1 MARIFLIQI
10 PRLDDKLTWGIKE
23 AHRQFDE
30 AGCDVRVVDYNHIV
44 YDRYRQTDQWQDI
57 EDYCVTKNNRI
68 PKNDLIQLFAG
79 CMTDVRETDIVIFSV
94 FTVESREFAQ
104 LLGEW
109 LRKRFPQMLIG
120 CGGQGVRRP
129 GEYASQTEWGDWL
142 LGTSLFDFMFIGHS
156 DETVPEWVKNNFKPL
171 GKIYKESK
179 VFPKI
184 GFLQEKFWDKKERY
198 KDPLYKGTN
207 FDLYKTDK
215 IVPKL
220 YFVQGCVKKCTFC
233 DVHMID
239 NFVMQDPKDIIK
251 EIDYYHNELGMDEI
265 SFADNTINSSNSQFI
280 KLLQGMYDWMQNNN
294 IDLKWSTAGFAVKPE
309 HQLSDEMFQLI
320 TATNGMLSVGFDH
333 VSDTVLDHMRK
344 LYKWAD
350 IESFIHRADENG
362 VTIETGLWITGYPT
376 ETEEDFKE
384 YEKLTKLYKTAGNSI
399 LSNGVQPCS
408 IPANSPLIDL
418 VTIDWKQPDNW
429 YNDIVDRNT
438 RNKRA
443 DILTYDIQQA
453 KTQGK
458 IYFDMRNKKRS
469 EIRHRDP
476 I

>member
-1 MARIFLIQI
+1 
-10 PRLDDKLTWGIKE
+10 
-23 AHRQFDE
+23 
-30 AGCDVRVVDYNHIV
+30 
-44 YDRYRQTDQWQDI
+44 
-57 EDYCVTKNNRI
+57 
-68 PKNDLIQLFAG
+68 
-79 CMTDVRETDIVIFSV
+79 
-94 FTVESREFAQ
+94 
-104 LLGEW
+104 
-109 LRKRFPQMLIG
+109 
-120 CGGQGVRRP
+120 
-129 GEYASQTEWGDWL
+129 
-142 LGTSLFDFMFIGHS
+142 
-156 DETVPEWVKNNFKPL
+156 
-171 GKIYKESK
+171 
-179 VFPKI
+179 
-184 GFLQEKFWDKKERY
+184 
-198 KDPLYKGTN
+198 
-207 FDLYKTDK
+207 
-215 IVPKL
+215 
-220 YFVQGCVKKCTFC
+220 
-233 DVHMID
+233 
-239 NFVMQDPKDIIK
+239 
-251 EIDYYHNELGMDEI
+251 
-265 SFADNTINSSNSQFI
+265 
-280 KLLQGMYDWMQNNN
+280 MYDWMQNNN